1 MAGPFPTPSVNV
13 PGLLS
18 DTALQEQMKL
28 FTEQQNRVSTQGPPP
43 AAVEMAGKIQSEYI
57 DRPLQ
62 SAMKTAAAVL
72 PAPIGPAAQAVTNL
86 SNRGNSSEEIDEQQR
101 LIDMRSDILSNDGIG
116 GVIGRNLIS
125 GPLGL
130 IVDKL
135 SPVARMGAL
144 SPEEAQADAEQR
156 LKDRQRTEAAV
167 KADVDARTKL
177 RNTSDERA
185 VQLGLPIAL
194 GGFDPQTA
202 AEQAERR
209 AAFDA
214 QRVEKAEKDTA
225 AAEEQVADPSKQA
238 KTAWW
243 LNAAREALRGE
254 QRVVTSALKIIP
266 ILNEAR
272 TGFEGRSDMR
282 AWVDT
287 VDATFDKLLPPDN
300 PRAKDFATKLS
311 SGFGSMAGFLALSA
325 IGGWAGLGE
334 KASTTIIGS
343 AVGATSQFEDAEQH
357 NATAFQK
364 YISLI
369 AGAGLG
375 ATEAIPIDR
384 MFRRA
389 NDATGGLVTRMLVK
403 TAAGSLEEFIQE
415 FSQNVGA
422 DKVAQWTYDPER
434 EVDVKGALEA
444 GIVGG
449 ITGGMT
455 ASAISTLSEAGV
467 IPKVESDQEGTETAT
482 QKKPDETAQQE
493 DFLKRF
499 FAQTQQQL
507 DQMRDQ
513 ADAVDAIVAPPVET
527 EAQGEVAPLDPAAIA
542 EAVKSGGTRPRTQMA
557 TDFADMLDRP
567 ALFEPSGVTGA
578 GGTMPRTT
586 ADGNITL
593 RHYATEARD
602 ELDPERMGSGPLVGA
617 ERARLTGPDATP
629 RTYFGVDSG
638 EDFVQPSV
646 GLKEY
651 TSVSPEEV
659 AAAKSIGL
667 TKAQLQA
674 ELERRWFREAQSGGY
689 VNEGL
694 GSISHEVT
702 VSRNDLYNMVE
713 DKLGLRQ
720 QLSPDLSPNERLTQY
735 EGLVKNAGF
744 RGAYFPRGE
753 LGQTAILFYKEKPS
767 RVMNERYGVPANEVA
782 TPADFDAP
790 TADTFK
796 KAGWAVVTATREADG
811 PFSSEANIKAN
822 NKMRQQLRRDGVQYK
837 EVSGAYKGTPQGSN
851 FLVFAPEDY
860 AIKLG
865 KQYKQESVLT
875 RDGLVYTD
883 GSDSLTPGRG
893 TVVGDQARDADFFST
908 LPDGT
913 SFTMDLD
920 FDATGPRGEVL
931 RAQQTPLPYD
941 QSVVTIHPD
950 DVTVLPEDV
959 EALPGN
965 TSGKPVES
973 VVRAARAYAQSRGI
987 PVRRQAEYVKA
998 DPERGKRIAAAYE
1011 AMKDEPT
1018 NPEVAAAYDAMIEET
1033 LAQYQFVKAT
1043 GLTVEA
1049 IEQGQDDPYPE
1060 GPKQVLTDL
1069 ENGHLW
1075 FFPTDQGFGT
1085 LTEAQAANPLLRPT
1099 DEYIGDRQLL
1109 ANDVFRIVHDF
1120 FGHGIEGSGFGA
1132 RGEENAWQSHMRLYT
1147 PAALPAV
1154 TSETRGQ
1161 NSWVNFGPHGEAN
1174 RNNQRETV
1182 YADQKA
1188 GIMPSWTW
1196 QEGVAD
1202 EFPSSEFLANIAM
1215 PMDQA
1220 KVSMDGMAGYAG
1232 VMRYLT
1238 DEEKV
1243 GMRAA
1248 TAQKIVD
1255 MFTSLPTPEET
1266 AAVAVAGSAKRGWYA
1281 RSAKAIVDI
1290 FGVQDAPRFAAL
1302 LAALS
1307 PQTSVESNAVNA
1319 LRVWTAWVRAGRP
1332 TEEKR
1337 IRQLLALNVQGSG
1350 TSGSVLPAWIPNSL
1364 RALQAEDPTTV
1375 RLSGPKVDSFAK
1387 NLRGIVEEVT
1397 NDTWMA
1403 NYAFIE
1409 QRVFQGSGNPV
1420 KLKSPGYKAM
1430 SALVRASAEVATEI
1444 TGDTWTPAEIQET
1457 VWSWAKALYEK
1468 AGGVDAETLLMSG
1481 GLTDADIASTP
1492 DFAVLFAEGVY
1503 RRVLEEGGYGI
1514 PDNSTG
1520 SGRSSAVDGER
1531 SVLEAPEGTT
1541 LDGGTFERHLRNAAR
1556 RLDALRK
1563 RRAEQEGSEDVA
1575 QREASQAEKLNVSDQ
1590 DIDDFLGQ
1598 YAPVRT
1604 GSLPL
1609 FPEREDQSFDRWFAG
1624 SKVVDAE
1631 GAPLA
1636 VFHGS
1641 PHEFSVFDPERV
1653 GKTSVLFSVI
1663 DTHRQG
1669 FFFAENEDFASGFAA
1684 QNGTAGKVMP
1694 VFLSIKNPLD
1704 VTESLNSSVASVRE
1718 VMQRAAELDPSINNP
1733 DFATDRVGADNFWEV
1748 LDTPEGG
1755 DIFVKAAKDLGYDGL
1770 VMVEPNHETGE
1781 SERVWVAF
1789 DNNQIKSAAA
1799 NTGAYSPSNP
1809 NIYAQRRGGT
1819 SSSRGPL
1826 RGEQTRPRR
1835 GIPGQTQSASDEIS
1849 LAKIAQNVID
1859 QLGLTA
1865 RQGRFTLKG
1874 SNVVGQFSQKQN
1886 VVRLKT
1892 WNDLS
1897 TLVHEGGHALQLAA
1911 DGPLKAWIN
1920 TNGSGLADLAR
1931 AIYGGDTSKMKP
1943 AEKVAEGFA
1952 EFFRLYTL
1960 NRGFATQKYPTLTQS
1975 FDDLLTQHNPQLKT
1989 GLGLIGD
1996 QFAAWLQLPSAQ
2008 LVRNMVTTGKQE
2020 TGVNAAVK
2028 ELQDK
2033 GFGNWFN
2040 EVVTQTIQSTTNRFA
2055 NLNKIVSEVLN
2066 LGEQN
2071 TGASIDLKR
2080 AEDPRVLI
2088 RLAANVGNRA
2098 MIQTTD
2104 GVMAY
2109 HGVSPTT
2116 RGLRAAMLR
2125 YHGLN
2130 EDQHLQQIDPERQR
2144 DFAAYLVALRGVD
2157 EYRRLAEGKIERPP
2171 VAATL
2176 GDLKLTIKE
2185 MNSRYGADFSEAA
2198 QIVHEYGMALWQ
2210 KAYDAGLM
2218 SKQTFKDGLDRQFYA
2233 PLQRDMSDRD
2243 VSTSDIAEASAAGKG
2258 RSIVKRFRG
2267 SDRDIIDPMDA
2278 LMQKTFSLERVIVE
2292 NDIKLSL
2299 ARLADKAGKAGAL
2312 VERIP
2317 AHQLLGQEYSV
2328 QEIARQLTKD
2338 DTLTETDAQDLMN
2351 ILEASIEE
2359 GNRVALF
2366 RSQQAMAKG
2375 DNVLFFWE
2383 NGKLAA
2389 IQLKDGDVGADVIN
2403 TMNGIGREN
2412 MPVFLETVAAAS
2424 TAFRTA
2430 ITSWPDFLLV
2440 NFIRDQASA
2449 FILTDVGYK
2458 PFYTGLK
2465 GVGDE
2470 VRQSEWARLYNAGM
2484 GIMGG
2489 MNTAA
2494 LHKARVDRDLDALR
2508 GKGYLVR
2515 AFDEKGMLGKIKGLG
2530 RVVELTETGSRL
2542 GIFRSAYERAKKD
2555 GLTDYEATIE
2565 ASYLSTDYIDF
2576 GLNGNRMLMWR
2587 RLVPFL
2593 NAQLQGLYKL
2603 GRTLGGDEVR
2613 QRKGINFALRAYFK
2627 DLNKL
2632 DLSRTERQALQTG
2645 RKAWLKM
2652 MSLGFIGAALSMA
2665 FWDDPDYQDA
2675 SEYLRATG
2683 WVIPIGDGRI
2693 FYIPKPFELAV
2704 FSNFVERGIEAA
2716 TGDGSAPKRF
2726 MRGLAMNL
2734 TPPVAPPAIQSVIE
2748 QIANYD
2754 FFSEREIVPDYMR
2767 ALAPELQYNN
2777 YTSDFAK
2784 QVGGIVGL
2792 SPMRVDHLLSG
2803 LGASAYRDLTFMYNS
2818 VLGEDRPS
2826 SDVTNWPITRR
2837 FVRDARRGSTSAAD
2851 FWSYASTVSGTL
2863 RSAEVSYKNLF
2874 ESGQERAA
2882 EDFLNT
2888 LDPDARAYAVLN
2900 THFKADAKRLN
2911 PFYRARQIGTIVS
2924 AMRREMVAPVGVEN
2938 SETKF
2943 SEPVKLSAEEKYK
2956 SDTLLSEYI
2965 RREMRNTLIYMQD
2978 PGWSNKT
2985 PLPTDTTLDLLS
2997 KTNPFIAEE
3006 LKRRIDKANIYSAE
3020 TVQEYWPEARD
3031 RLLSDREGA
3040 FLKDLVSVAKVMK

>member
-1 MAGPFPTPSVNV
+1 MAGPFPTPSVRV
-13 PGLLS
+13 PGLLN
-18 DTALQEQMKL
+18 DTALQEQLKL

-43 AAVEMAGKIQSEYI
+43 AAVEMAGKIQSDYI

-72 PAPIGPAAQAVTNL
+72 PAPVGPAAQALTNL
-86 SNRGNSSEEIDEQQR
+86 SNRGNSAEEIDEQQK

-135 SPVARMGAL
+135 SPVARLGAL

-167 KADVDARTKL
+167 KADADARTKL
-177 RNTSDERA
+177 RNMSDEDA
-185 VQLGLPIAL
+185 AQLGLPIAP
-194 GGFDPQTA
+194 GGSDPQTD

-214 QRVEKAEKDTA
+214 QRIEEAEKDTA
-225 AAEEQVADPSKQA
+225 DAEEQVVDPSKQA

-300 PRAKDFATKLS
+300 PRAKDFATQLS
-311 SGFGSMAGFLALSA
+311 SGTGSMAGFLALSA
-325 IGGWAGLGE
+325 LGGWAGLGE

-357 NATAFQK
+357 DATAFQK
-364 YISLI
+364 YIALI

-389 NDATGGLVTRMLVK
+389 NDATGGLVTRMLVN

-415 FSQNVGA
+415 LGQNVGSDMA
-422 DKVAQWTYDPER
+422 AWIYDPER
-434 EVDVKGALEA
+434 EVDVKGALQA

-449 ITGGMT
+449 ISGGMT
-455 ASAISTLSEAGV
+455 ASAMTTLSEAGV
-467 IPKVESDQEGTETAT
+467 IPSTESDQEGTETAT

-507 DQMRDQ
+507 DQMREQ
-513 ADAVDAIVAPPVET
+513 ADAVDAIVAPPVEA

-542 EAVKSGGTRPRTQMA
+542 EAVKGGGPRPRTQMA
-557 TDFADMLDRP
+557 TDFVDMLDRP
-567 ALFEPSGVTGA
+567 TLFEPSGVTGA

-593 RHYATEARD
+593 RHYANEARE
-602 ELDPERMGSGPLVGA
+602 ELDPERMGSGPLVGV

-753 LGQTAILFYKEKPS
+753 LGQTAILFNKEKPS

-941 QSVVTIHPD
+941 TSMVTIHPD
-950 DVTVLPEDV
+950 DVTVLPEDL
-959 EALPGN
+959 ETLPGN

-1011 AMKDEPT
+1011 AMKDDPT
-1018 NPEVAAAYDAMIEET
+1018 DPEVAAAYDAMIEET

-1161 NSWVNFGPHGEAN
+1161 NSWVNFGPHGEEN

-1202 EFPSSEFLANIAM
+1202 EFPSSEFLANVAM

-1220 KVSMDGMAGYAG
+1220 KVAMDGMAGYAG

-1248 TAQKIVD
+1248 SAQKIVD
-1255 MFTSLPTPEET
+1255 IFTSLPTPEET
-1266 AAVAVAGSAKRGWYA
+1266 AAVAVAGSAKRGWYD

-1290 FGVQDAPRFAAL
+1290 FGAQDAPRFAAL

-1307 PQTSVESNAVNA
+1307 PQTSVESNAINA

-1337 IRQLLALNVQGSG
+1337 IRQLLGLNVQGGG

-1387 NLRGIVEEVT
+1387 NLRGVVEEVT

-1409 QRVFQGSGNPV
+1409 QRVFKGSGNPV
-1420 KLKSPGYKAM
+1420 ALKSPGYKAM

-1531 SVLEAPEGTT
+1531 SVLEASEGTT

-1563 RRAEQEGSEDVA
+1563 RRAEQEGGEDVA
-1575 QREASQAEKLNVSDQ
+1575 QREASQAEELNVSDQ

-1598 YAPVRT
+1598 R
-1604 GSLPL
+1604 
-1609 FPEREDQSFDRWFAG
+1609 R
-1624 SKVVDAE
+1624 
-1631 GAPLA
+1631 
-1636 VFHGS
+1636 
-1641 PHEFSVFDPERV
+1641 
-1653 GKTSVLFSVI
+1653 
-1663 DTHRQG
+1663 
-1669 FFFAENEDFASGFAA
+1669 
-1684 QNGTAGKVMP
+1684 
-1694 VFLSIKNPLD
+1694 
-1704 VTESLNSSVASVRE
+1704 
-1718 VMQRAAELDPSINNP
+1718 
-1733 DFATDRVGADNFWEV
+1733 
-1748 LDTPEGG
+1748 GG
-1755 DIFVKAAKDLGYDGL
+1755 
-1770 VMVEPNHETGE
+1770 
-1781 SERVWVAF
+1781 
-1789 DNNQIKSAAA
+1789 
-1799 NTGAYSPSNP
+1799 
-1809 NIYAQRRGGT
+1809 GGT

-1920 TNGSGLADLAR
+1920 ANGSGLADLAR

-1960 NRGFATQKYPTLTQS
+1960 NRGFATQKYPTLTQT

-2109 HGVSPTT
+2109 RGVSPTT

-2176 GDLKLTIKE
+2176 GDLQLTIKE

-2243 VSTSDIAEASAAGKG
+2243 VSTSDIAEASATGKG
-2258 RSIVKRFRG
+2258 RSVVKRFRG

-2299 ARLADKAGKAGAL
+2299 ARLADKAGKAGAM
-2312 VERIP
+2312 VERVP

-2403 TMNGIGREN
+2403 TTNGIGREN

-2470 VRQSEWARLYNAGM
+2470 VRQTEWARLYNAGM

-2515 AFDEKGMLGKIKGLG
+2515 AFAEKGMLGKIKGLG

-2542 GIFRSAYERAKKD
+2542 GIFRAAYDRGKKD

-2716 TGDGSAPKRF
+2716 TGDSSAPKRF

-2818 VLGEDRPS
+2818 VLGADRPS

-2851 FWSYASTVSGTL
+2851 FWSYASTVSGSL

-3006 LKRRIDKANIYSAE
+3006 LKRRIDKASIYSAE